1 MEDDFLN
8 MGLFDNSPIF
18 DVNDGEENVI
28 DANPGF
34 DSETSQE
41 AVNAF
46 LNGDEE
52 NDEDNNEN
60 NNTVE
65 DDNPE
70 NVDGEEDVDNEG
82 GDDDESD
89 SSSNLYSS
97 IASVISEHGLLP
109 SVDINKIDIK
119 NVDDLAL
126 ALRNE
131 QEAQAK
137 LLYEDYIKN
146 LDVNSLKQPIT
157 ELRKL
162 EEVDAAYL
170 ANNLEYAKELIRN
183 DYVAQGLDESKANRI
198 INRLIDLGEEDLIDE
213 SLKAKENI
221 AERNSAAIEAE
232 KERQFKER
240 QELER
245 ENAKAQELIKKKVF
259 EADII
264 DGFKPTRVFR
274 EKMYNTMT
282 SIVGEDPNGNPE
294 NAFMKARREDTIGFE
309 TRMYAFYELT
319 NGFTDFSKLT
329 GNAKSKAVQELEK
342 AARGT
347 IISKNSTPTYV
358 NDKNSYFGSGDIT
371 LNI

>member
-1 MEDDFLN
+1 MEEDFLD
-8 MGLFDNSPIF
+8 MGLFSDSPIF
-18 DVNDGEENVI
+18 DVNDNDENVI
-28 DANPGF
+28 DSNPGF
-34 DSETSQE
+34 DSDTSQA

-46 LNGDEE
+46 LNGGESSD
-52 NDEDNNEN
+52 DEDNND

-70 NVDGEEDVDNEG
+70 DVDGEEDVDEG
-82 GDDDESD
+82 GDEDDKGD

-97 IASVISEHGLLP
+97 LAGVISEQGLLP
-109 SVDINKIDIK
+109 SIDINKVDIK
-119 NVDDLAL
+119 SVDDLAEV
-126 ALRNE
+126 LRTE

-137 LLYEDYIKN
+137 LMYENYIKN
-146 LDVNSLKQPIT
+146 LDVDKLKQPVT
-157 ELRKL
+157 ELRNL
-162 EEVDAAYL
+162 EEVDATYL
-170 ANNLEYAKELIRN
+170 SENIEYAKELIRR
-183 DYVAQGLDESKANRI
+183 DYMSQGLDENKANRI
-198 INRLIDLGEEDLIDE
+198 ISRLVDLGEEDLIDE

-221 AERNSAAIEAE
+221 SERNAKIIEAE

-240 QELER
+240 QEIER

-259 EADII
+259 ESEIV
-264 DGFKPTRVFR
+264 DGFKPTRAFR

-282 SIVGEDPNGNPE
+282 TIVGEDPNGNPE
-294 NAFMKARREDTIGFE
+294 NAFMRARRENTIDFE
-309 TRMYAFYELT
+309 TRMYAFFELT

-329 GNAKSKAVQELEK
+329 TNAKSKAVQELEK

-347 IISKNSTPTYV
+347 IINNNSTPTYV